1 VKGFLL
7 DTNAVLFALSRPDRL
22 SDEARTAIQ
31 TGPNTISV
39 VTYWE
44 VLLKSM
50 KGTLDVGDP
59 RTWWRDAVEQLA
71 ASSLPLQADHVAG
84 VSALPLIHKD
94 PFDRIL
100 ISQAIVEDLTFVSTD
115 REIEQYASA
124 GLRAIA

>member
-7 DTNAVLFALSRPDRL
+7 DTNATLFALSNPARL
-22 SDEARTAIQ
+22 SLKARKAIQ
-31 TGPNTISV
+31 TGPNAISV

-50 KGTLDVGDP
+50 KGMLDVGDP
-59 RTWWRDAVEQLA
+59 RAWWRDALEQLA

-100 ISQAIVEDLTFVSTD
+100 ISQAIVENLTFISTD
-115 REIEQYASA
+115 REIERYSSA
-124 GLRAIA
+124 GLRVIA

>member
-31 TGPNTISV
+31 TGPNIISV
-39 VTYWE
+39 VTHWE
-44 VLLKSM
+44 VLLKGM

-115 REIEQYASA
+115 REIAQYASA

>member
-1 VKGFLL
+1 MKGFLL
-7 DTNAVLFALSRPDRL
+7 DTNAVLFALSRPDHL